1 MRHSIKTGFS
11 FGLTSAVIT
20 TLGIMVGL
28 SSGTHSKMVVTGGIL
43 TIAVADALSDALGIH
58 LSEESEGRHTQKQ
71 VWTSTVC
78 TFLTKFGVSI
88 TFAAPVLL
96 LSLGR
101 AVLVNI
107 VWGFSLLAVFSYYIG
122 RGGKLKSWKVVCEH
136 VCIASAV
143 IVATHYLGAWISGV
157 FG

>member
-1 MRHSIKTGFS
+1 MRHSIQTGFS

-28 SSGTHSKMVVTGGIL
+28 SSGTHSKMVVIGGIL

-58 LSEESEGRHTQKQ
+58 LSEESEGKHSQKQ
-71 VWTSTVC
+71 VWISTVC
-78 TFLTKFGVSI
+78 TFLTKFGVAV
-88 TFAAPVLL
+88 TFAVPVLL
-96 LSLGR
+96 LSLGK

-107 VWGFSLLAVFSYYIG
+107 VWGFILLALFSYYIG
-122 RGGKLKSWKVVCEH
+122 REGKLKSWRVVCEH
-136 VCIASAV
+136 ICIASAV
-143 IVATHYLGAWISGV
+143 IVATHYLGLLISTV